1 MEKERTYIAI
11 DLKSF
16 YASVEC
22 AERSLDPLTT
32 NLVVADASRT
42 EKTICLAVSPSLKSY
57 GIPGRARLFE
67 VLQKLEYVNSDRIK
81 KAPGK
86 TFTSSSYDATELAN
100 NPSLKI
106 DFIAAVPRMSLYM
119 QYSTKIYSI
128 YLRYISSNDIHVYS
142 CDEVFMDVTE
152 YLDLYGMSA
161 HELARKMI
169 DDVLEET
176 HITATVG
183 IGTNLFLCKI
193 AMDIVAKHIP
203 PDKDGVRIA
212 ELDER
217 KFRELLWDHQPLT
230 DFWRIG
236 PGTARSLSK
245 LGIYTLGEL
254 ARFSEKNEDTL
265 YKVFGVNAELIID
278 HAWGWE
284 PCTIEYIKQFRPST
298 NSISTGQV
306 LTRPYANE
314 EAQIVVREMADNLS
328 LDLVS
333 KGLLTKQIVLNI
345 GYESFKD
352 AKSMLNYDGE
362 IRMDHY
368 GRFLPKYAHG
378 TVNLSRYTSSTKMII
393 DASLN
398 LFKEI
403 TDPALCVRRINITA
417 CNVIYESDYEESTHE
432 EQMSLFVDYEMKEK
446 EEIELRKEKQLQ
458 LASLEIKKRYGKNAI
473 LKGTDFLEGA
483 TSRERNAQIGGHK
496 A

>member
-1 MEKERTYIAI
+1 MDKERIYIAI

-22 AERSLDPLTT
+22 AERSLDPLKT

-42 EKTICLAVSPSLKSY
+42 EKTICLAVSPSLKAY

-67 VLQKLEYVNSDRIK
+67 VLQKLEYANSERLK
-81 KAPGK
+81 HAPNK
-86 TFTSSSYDATELAN
+86 TFTSSSCDAVELAD
-100 NPSLKI
+100 NPAAKI
-106 DFIAAVPRMSLYM
+106 DFITAVPRMSLYM

-128 YLRYISSNDIHVYS
+128 YLKYISSNDIHVYS
-142 CDEVFMDVTE
+142 CDEVFMDVTD
-152 YLDLYGMSA
+152 YLELYGLSA
-161 HELARKMI
+161 HELARKI
-169 DDVLEET
+169 INDVLAET

-203 PDKDGVRIA
+203 ADKDGVRIA

-236 PGTARSLSK
+236 PGTARSLHK

-265 YKVFGVNAELIID
+265 YKIFGINAELIID

-284 PCTIEYIKQFRPST
+284 PCTIEYIKQFRPET

-306 LTRPYANE
+306 LTRPYKYS
-314 EAQIVVREMADNLS
+314 EAQIIVREMADNLS
-328 LDLVS
+328 LDLVE
-333 KGLLTKQIVLNI
+333 KKLLTAQLVLNI

-352 AKSMLNYDGE
+352 ARSMKEYAGE
-362 IRMDHY
+362 IKLDHY
-368 GRFLPKYAHG
+368 GRYIPKYAHG
-378 TVNLSRYTSSTKMII
+378 TINLSRYTSSTRMII
-393 DASLN
+393 NACLE
-398 LFKEI
+398 LFEEI
-403 TDPALCVRRINITA
+403 TDPNLFVRRINITA
-417 CNVIYESDYEESTHE
+417 CNIVLESDYAKKDHE
-432 EQMSLFVDYEMKEK
+432 EQMSLFVDYSAKEK
-446 EEIELRKEKQLQ
+446 EEAELEREKRLQ
-458 LASLEIKKRYGKNAI
+458 LASLEIKKKYGKNAL

-483 TSRERNAQIGGHK
+483 TSRERNMQIGGHRS
-496 A
+496 